1 MAEKF
6 VVLFQGEESDSL
18 GLVDPTTGEAEF
30 LPPLPDN
37 ISVVPADSWSGDY
50 FLAVGYG
57 DRLAILVESPS
68 EYGESTK
75 SLLIYSSSTG
85 TYIDGVS
92 DLAYSLFAAADIPA
106 SDPRLHYNISQSGWS
121 FKNAQD
127 CLVWFA
133 AEDGDWDSPIYVFT
147 INIITLEIQLIHT
160 SPYVSKAHYT
170 HEEVGMVTKNYIALT
185 SGGFDK
191 YKLFSRENTEVPV
204 LNPRLGR
211 YTRMLS
217 VNEDGSKVLWY
228 AVDGDDY
235 QQNLMLSDL
244 TLGEDTMLHTWFGN
258 NYSQPVGP
266 ALLDRAVLSNAETAE
281 IAVFGKWVNSSGIS
295 AFPFPPN
302 TAVRGSTYFSDNI
315 SSAIVDTYNY
325 DTEKGATLI
334 IRKDGTY
341 TDLTSLYPNNYMTAI
356 CTWNNTP
363 ESPRAFWTS
372 FKNTQETI

>member
-1 MAEKF
+1 MTEKF
-6 VVLFQGEESDSL
+6 VVLFQGEESESL

-50 FLAVGYG
+50 YLAVGYG

-68 EYGESTK
+68 EYGESIK
-75 SLLIYSSSTG
+75 SLLIYSSSTD

-92 DLAYSLFAAADIPA
+92 DLAYSLFAAAEIPA
-106 SDPRLHYNISQSGWS
+106 SDPRLLYNVFQSGWS
-121 FKNAQD
+121 FKDAQD
-127 CLVWFA
+127 CLVWLV
-133 AEDGDWDSPIYVFT
+133 AEDGAWDSQSYVFT

-160 SPYVSKAHYT
+160 LPYIGQTHYT
-170 HEEVGMVTKNYIALT
+170 HEKVSMVTKNYIALT
-185 SGGFDK
+185 SGGFGQ

-204 LNPRLGR
+204 LNPSLGR
-211 YTRMLS
+211 YARMLS

-235 QQNLMLSDL
+235 QQHLMLSDL
-244 TLGEDTMLHTWFGN
+244 ALGEDTILQEWFSDYEN
-258 NYSQPVGP
+258 QPVGP
-266 ALLDRAVLSNAETAE
+266 ALLDKAVLSNAETAE

-295 AFPFPPN
+295 AFPFPSN
-302 TAVRGSTYFSDNI
+302 TEVSKLTYFSDNT
-315 SSAIVDTYNY
+315 SSAIVHTYNY

-341 TDLTSLYPNNYMTAI
+341 TDLTSLYPNNYMAAI

-363 ESPRAFWTS
+363 ESPRAFWTA
-372 FKNTQETI
+372 FNNAKETI